1 VLIHIQYFGQLRG
14 LGGPETIELAEGTT
28 VEGLLKNLFRQA
40 PSLEAWNKHILI
52 AAGTEWVQRDYLIQ
66 PGDTI
71 SLMPPVQGG

>member
-1 VLIHIQYFGQLRG
+1 VLIQIQYFAQLRK
-14 LGGPETIELAEGTT
+14 LGGPDSIELVEGTT
-28 VEGLLKNLFRQA
+28 VEGLLKKLFRQT

-52 AAGTEWVQRDYLIQ
+52 AAGTDWVQRAYVIQ